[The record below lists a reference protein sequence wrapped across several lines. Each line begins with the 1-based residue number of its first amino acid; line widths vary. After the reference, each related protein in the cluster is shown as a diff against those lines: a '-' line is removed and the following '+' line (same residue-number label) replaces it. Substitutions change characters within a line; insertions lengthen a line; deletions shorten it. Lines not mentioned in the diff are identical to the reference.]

1 MLRIGF
7 STNYFTLWD
16 VKETT
21 EFQRIEGLNLPYQ
34 KISYCYIQNLSMN
47 EAEAKR
53 KAIFKGVENFEID
66 FDLYGRNAS
75 FVTRK
80 ELFSK
85 IPSDKS
91 FFFEFGRLK
100 GQKIQDCNDFD
111 YLFWFFNESQNIH
124 AKAILLENGFV
135 EHEGQLLH
143 GEHAKKIKLR
153 NLVFK
158 ELEGKEEVQVEILSN
173 IDGNNCFRFSYKN
186 EVLWG
191 GFQGQTKAMF
201 YNGITYYLPVIDGK
215 AKKIKG
221 KIVTLK
227 IEKNGLEADFNNK
240 RIFQGNFQIKTDKKN
255 ELRK

>member
-7 STNYFTLWD
+7 SKKYFTIWD

-21 EFQRIEGLNLPYQ
+21 EFQKIDGLNLPYQ

-111 YLFWFFNESQNIH
+111 FLFWFFNESQNIH
-124 AKAILLENGFV
+124 AKSRLLENGF
-135 EHEGQLLH
+135 EEIGGQVVH
-143 GEHAKKIKLR
+143 AEHAKKIKLR
-153 NLVFK
+153 DLVVNEIAEK
-158 ELEGKEEVQVEILSN
+158 DEIEVIVLSN
-173 IDGNNCFRFSYKN
+173 LNSENEFRFESKN
-186 EVLWG
+186 EVFFGAWNGESKGFIYQGFEYFLPIIG
-191 GFQGQTKAMF
+191 GRPKRVKNKPVKLIVGKYDA
-201 YNGITYYLPVIDGK
+201 GIYE
-215 AKKIKG
+215 IKQMY
-221 KIVTLK
+221 IL
-227 IEKNGLEADFNNK
+227 
-240 RIFQGNFQIKTDKKN
+240 
-255 ELRK
+255 

>member
-7 STNYFTLWD
+7 SKKYFTLWD
-16 VKETT
+16 VTTTT
-21 EFQRIEGLNLPYQ
+21 EFKNFEGLHLPFQ
-34 KISYCYIQNLSMN
+34 KTYFHYLQNLSMD
-47 EAEAKR
+47 EKEAKR

-66 FDLYGRNAS
+66 HDLFGRNAS
-75 FVTRK
+75 FFHKK

-91 FFFEFGRLK
+91 YFFEFGK
-100 GQKIQDCNDFD
+100 FQGEPIKNCTDFD

-221 KIVTLK
+221 KIVTVK
-227 IEKNGLEADFNNK
+227 IEKNGLEADFNVNK
-240 RIFQGNFQIKTDKKN
+240 IIF
-255 ELRK
+255 

>member
-7 STNYFTLWD
+7 STKYFTLWD
-16 VKETT
+16 VQETT
-21 EFQRIEGLNLPYQ
+21 EWTSVGGLNLPYQ
-34 KISYCYIQNLSMN
+34 KISYCYIQNLSMDEN
-47 EAEAKR
+47 EAKR

-66 FDLYGRNAS
+66 HDLFGRNAS
-75 FVTRK
+75 FFHKK

-91 FFFEFGRLK
+91 YFFEFGK
-100 GQKIQDCNDFD
+100 FQGEPIKNCTDFD

-191 GFQGQTKAMF
+191 GFKGQTKAMF
-201 YNGITYYLPVIDGK
+201 YNGITYYLPVIDEK

-227 IEKNGLEADFNNK
+227 IEKNGLEADFNVNK
-240 RIFQGNFQIKTDKKN
+240 IIF
-255 ELRK
+255 

>member
-7 STNYFTLWD
+7 STKYFTLWD
-16 VKETT
+16 VQETT
-21 EFQRIEGLNLPYQ
+21 EWTSVGGLNLPYQ
-34 KISYCYIQNLSMN
+34 KISYCYIQNLSMDEN
-47 EAEAKR
+47 EAKR

-66 FDLYGRNAS
+66 HDLFGRNAS
-75 FVTRK
+75 FFHKK

-91 FFFEFGRLK
+91 YFFEFGK
-100 GQKIQDCNDFD
+100 FQGEPIKNCTDFD

-227 IEKNGLEADFNNK
+227 IEKNGLEADFNVNK
-240 RIFQGNFQIKTDKKN
+240 IIF
-255 ELRK
+255 

>member
-7 STNYFTLWD
+7 SKKYFTLWD
-16 VKETT
+16 VQET
-21 EFQRIEGLNLPYQ
+21 IEWTSVGGLNLPYQ
-34 KISYCYIQNLSMN
+34 KISYCYLQNLSMN
-47 EAEAKR
+47 ESEAKR

-124 AKAILLENGFV
+124 AKARLLENGF
-135 EHEGQLLH
+135 EDFEGQVVH
-143 GEHAKKIKLR
+143 AEHAKKIKLR
-153 NLVFK
+153 DLVVAEIADK
-158 ELEGKEEVQVEILSN
+158 DEIEVIVLSN
-173 IDGNNCFRFSYKN
+173 LNCENELRFEFKN
-186 EVLWG
+186 EVFFGCWNESSKGYIYQGIEYFLPIIG
-191 GFQGQTKAMF
+191 GKPKRVKNKPVKVKIGDFKAGV
-201 YNGITYYLPVIDGK
+201 Y
-215 AKKIKG
+215 
-221 KIVTLK
+221 
-227 IEKNGLEADFNNK
+227 
-240 RIFQGNFQIKTDKKN
+240 QIK
-255 ELRK
+255 ELNIL

>member
-7 STNYFTLWD
+7 SNKFFTLWD
-16 VKETT
+16 VKET
-21 EFQRIEGLNLPYQ
+21 IEWTSVGGFNLPYQ
-34 KISYCYIQNLSMN
+34 KISYCYIQNLSMDEN
-47 EAEAKR
+47 EAKR

-66 FDLYGRNAS
+66 KDLFGRNAS
-75 FVTRK
+75 FFHKK

-91 FFFEFGRLK
+91 YFFEFGK
-100 GQKIQDCNDFD
+100 FQGEPIKNCTDFD
-111 YLFWFFNESQNIH
+111 YLFWYFNESQNIH

-135 EHEGQLLH
+135 EIDGQILH
-143 GEHAKKIKLR
+143 AEHAKKIKLR

-227 IEKNGLEADFNNK
+227 IEKNGFEVDFNVNK
-240 RIFQGNFQIKTDKKN
+240 IIF
-255 ELRK
+255 

>member
-7 STNYFTLWD
+7 STKYFTIWD
-16 VKETT
+16 VQETT
-21 EFQRIEGLNLPYQ
+21 EFQKIDGLNLPYQ

-124 AKAILLENGFV
+124 AKAMLLENGFV
-135 EHEGQLLH
+135 EFEGQVVH
-143 GEHAKKIKLR
+143 VEHAKKIKLR
-153 NLVFK
+153 GLVVNEIK
-158 ELEGKEEVQVEILSN
+158 EKKEIEVEVLSN
-173 IDGNNCFRFSYKN
+173 LTRDGEFRFSIKN
-186 EVLWG
+186 EVFYAYFFG
-191 GFQGQTKAMF
+191 NSKEMY
-201 YNGITYYLPVIDGK
+201 YNGITYFLPIIDGK
-215 AKKIKG
+215 AKRFKG
-221 KIVTLK
+221 KRAKLTIEKINGDWSFEINK
-227 IEKNGLEADFNNK
+227 IEIL
-240 RIFQGNFQIKTDKKN
+240 
-255 ELRK
+255 